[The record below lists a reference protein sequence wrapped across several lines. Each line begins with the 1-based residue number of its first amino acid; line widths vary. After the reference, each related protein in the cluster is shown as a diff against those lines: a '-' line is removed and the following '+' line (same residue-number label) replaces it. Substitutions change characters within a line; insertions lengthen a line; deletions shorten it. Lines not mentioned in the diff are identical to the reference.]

1 LAAASE
7 ADWIQNPTPK
17 ITMSKLSEQVQHG
30 SKLGHSTVAIFIEL
44 CGADVGFCDIGF
56 GSGTTLVNLRGRGI
70 GTSSA
75 AHAGAIQLAT
85 KTEAIKQVLIACR
98 FRCSPCI

>member
-1 LAAASE
+1 
-7 ADWIQNPTPK
+7 
-17 ITMSKLSEQVQHG
+17 MSKLSEQVQHG

-56 GSGTTLVNLRGRGI
+56 GSGTTLANLRGRGI

-75 AHAGAIQLAT
+75 AHAGAIQQAT
-85 KTEAIKQVLIACR
+85 KTEAIKQVFACR